1 MNTYPAKNII
11 NVAMAGH
18 SGAGKTSLAEAMLYL
33 AGASDRRGKVGE
45 GNTVC
50 DSDPEEI
57 RRKTS
62 VSTAV
67 APFEWKNKKINLLDT
82 PGLFDFQG
90 GLYEAARA
98 AESVVIVLAGKSGVS
113 VGTEKA
119 FAAAEKRG
127 LSKIFFVNG
136 LCDEGSDFYKVFE
149 DLKASFG
156 PSVCPIVV
164 PYFEDGK
171 ADKYINML
179 EYKAYDYSGGK
190 PVAVA
195 MPDMGDRLEGLR
207 TAIYEAVAETSDELF
222 EKYFSGEEF
231 TPEEVI
237 VGVSQG
243 VKSGTISPVFCAA
256 RKPRRR
262 ADRGAIASARHAFSS
277 ANRSGGAA
285 RPCSPAGSIVHS
297 RSQRAP

>member
-119 FAAAEKRG
+119 FTAAEKRG

-149 DLKASFG
+149 DLKVSFG

-164 PYFEDGK
+164 P
-171 ADKYINML
+171 
-179 EYKAYDYSGGK
+179 
-190 PVAVA
+190 
-195 MPDMGDRLEGLR
+195 
-207 TAIYEAVAETSDELF
+207 
-222 EKYFSGEEF
+222 
-231 TPEEVI
+231 
-237 VGVSQG
+237 
-243 VKSGTISPVFCAA
+243 
-256 RKPRRR
+256 
-262 ADRGAIASARHAFSS
+262 
-277 ANRSGGAA
+277 
-285 RPCSPAGSIVHS
+285 
-297 RSQRAP
+297 